1 MKKALA
7 LALALATAISLS
19 ACGGREPRPPLP
31 PAAPAPPPPPG
42 GDASIVLKVAHV
54 EAEDRST
61 HKALLEFEKEVEEK
75 SDGRID
81 VQIYPNAELGGDEE
95 LCEAVAMGTIRWR
108 CPPPPC

>member
-7 LALALATAISLS
+7 LALALATALSLT
-19 ACGGREPRPPLP
+19 ACGGGAKT
-31 PAAPAPPPPPG
+31 PAASGSGSTANNG
-42 GDASIVLKVAHV
+42 GGNASIVLKVAHV

-81 VQIYPNAELGGDEE
+81 VQIYPNAELAATRSCAR
-95 LCEAVAMGTIRWR
+95 LWPWAPSRWR